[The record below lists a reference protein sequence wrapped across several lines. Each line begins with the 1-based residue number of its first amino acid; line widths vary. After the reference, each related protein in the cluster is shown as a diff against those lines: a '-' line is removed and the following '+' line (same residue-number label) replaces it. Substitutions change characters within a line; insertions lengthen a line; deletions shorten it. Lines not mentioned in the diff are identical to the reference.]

1 MGSVRVNCKINL
13 GLYIVR
19 KRPDGYH
26 DLETVFY
33 PTDFFSDTLTTEPSA
48 RDLEFVCRSPWDTGA
63 DSDNLCVKAF
73 RMLQKDYGIH
83 GVRMVLE
90 KGIPIG
96 AGLGGGS
103 ADAAFALKA
112 LAQHFGLPLTLE
124 QLHHY
129 AAELGSDVPFFI
141 HNSPM
146 YATGRGEIL
155 TPVSLDLSDYRIE
168 IVKPDV
174 SVSTKE
180 AYAGITPRVPV
191 LHVADIIQHP
201 VEEWRGLLHNDF
213 EESIFQRHP
222 VLADL
227 KAQMYAQGAVY
238 AAMTGS
244 GTAIFGLFPKKRAA
258 L

>member
-1 MGSVRVNCKINL
+1 MITCSVNCKINL
-13 GLYIVR
+13 GLQVVR
-19 KRPDGYH
+19 KREDGFH
-26 DLETVFY
+26 EIHTVFY
-33 PTDFFSDTLTTEPSA
+33 PTDFFTDTLT
-48 RDLEFVCRSPWDTGA
+48 LELGGTGFHFECHGA
-63 DSDNLCVKAF
+63 TDAGPDDDNLCVRAWRLLRDDF
-73 RMLQKDYGIH
+73 ALDGACLT
-83 GVRMVLE
+83 LE
-90 KGIPIG
+90 KRIPTG

-103 ADAAFALKA
+103 ADAAFTLKMLTEA
-112 LAQHFGLPLTLE
+112 FALPLDHA
-124 QLHHY
+124 QLKQY
-129 AAELGSDVPFFI
+129 ASELGSDVPFFI

-191 LHVADIIQHP
+191 LHVADIIQRP

>member
-1 MGSVRVNCKINL
+1 
-13 GLYIVR
+13 
-19 KRPDGYH
+19 
-26 DLETVFY
+26 
-33 PTDFFSDTLTTEPSA
+33 
-48 RDLEFVCRSPWDTGA
+48 
-63 DSDNLCVKAF
+63 
-73 RMLQKDYGIH
+73 
-83 GVRMVLE
+83 
-90 KGIPIG
+90 
-96 AGLGGGS
+96 
-103 ADAAFALKA
+103 
-112 LAQHFGLPLTLE
+112 
-124 QLHHY
+124 
-129 AAELGSDVPFFI
+129 
-141 HNSPM
+141 M